1 MPKLRSRLAGEV
13 IKHAIEA
20 KCLFSGFT
28 AHAAAAVGT
37 KTNKV
42 RPLFAHSN
50 LNIWNIV
57 WGKVWDCRNLIL
69 IEVLESVV
77 SIHVL
82 MIFREIRLNRTPSC
96 FFLD

>member
-50 LNIWNIV
+50 LNI
-57 WGKVWDCRNLIL
+57 
-69 IEVLESVV
+69 
-77 SIHVL
+77 
-82 MIFREIRLNRTPSC
+82 
-96 FFLD
+96 